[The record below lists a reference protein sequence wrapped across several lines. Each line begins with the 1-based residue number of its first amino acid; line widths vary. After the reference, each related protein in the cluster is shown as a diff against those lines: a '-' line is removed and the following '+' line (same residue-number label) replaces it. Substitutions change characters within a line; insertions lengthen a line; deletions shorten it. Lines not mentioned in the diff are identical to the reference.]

1 MVKIQ
6 HKQSGEIRE
15 IDRHTW
21 ENLPE
26 YKTMRKFW
34 QVLDEGDPVVV
45 FHWNDDG
52 EAESLGLYDRDHA
65 VNMIKIDSSRY
76 YYDEVNKM
84 PVNQDTGTLTESQ
97 LILKALIDA
106 RDSFIAISKDTPDD
120 YERAVSK
127 AVSFRLLDHPA
138 RNVYRLTEKGY
149 EVIEAGGF
157 DEWRTAEKQKRDQ
170 PSISVG
176 GNAVIGNYNSAI
188 NQSRDLLNKESPIKN
203 SAPQEAQPKQKQKSD
218 HAIWDKIKYI
228 SVILGSIGSAI
239 ALLTIV
245 GKSKGW
251 W

>member
-6 HKQSGEIRE
+6 HKQSGEVRE
-15 IDRHTW
+15 IGRHDW
-21 ENLPE
+21 ENRQE

-45 FHWNDDG
+45 FHRHDDG
-52 EAESLGLYDRDHA
+52 KTENLGLYDRDHA
-65 VNMIKIDSSRY
+65 VNMIKIDSSKY
-76 YYDEVNKM
+76 YYDEVSEVAGQKEEPAE
-84 PVNQDTGTLTESQ
+84 PVRIFR
-97 LILKALIDA
+97 ILEVAH
-106 RDSFIAISKDTPDD
+106 RHSFITTSKDTPDEM
-120 YERAVSK
+120 ERDIQK
-127 AVSFRLLDHPA
+127 AASFGFLDNYKHGH
-138 RNVYRLTEKGY
+138 YRLGREGHR
-149 EVIEAGGF
+149 VIELGSIELWL
-157 DEWRTAEKQKRDQ
+157 DEQKKRSQ

-176 GNAVIGNYNSAI
+176 GNAVIGNHNSAI

-239 ALLTIV
+239 ALLTVV